1 MVNLAAW
8 AYPLEGLLFLGRT
21 PQLRQVVSQFL
32 ISVTATSAATTCGWL
47 FFFYNRHVKIISKA
61 FGDPHKAPGVWTKLA
76 SLLVVLA
83 ESTLPMYLLFDRR
96 FEQLQG
102 QLFDET
108 LQVKGIE
115 IHPMAAREREA
126 LGTAVLARQ
135 QQREAAAAA
144 AAAAWRNAGL
154 PGKAARLLLGGVTN
168 VQGLVTQLVLKP
180 EAHEGILIRKARGV
194 ITAVVAGFVPPL
206 LPVLALRDSGASA
219 ARLLGRYWERKG
231 VPRDADSHALVTKRH
246 AIDYRSFGAV
256 AAGLNYV
263 PVLNW
268 LLGLSN
274 TVGAALLAADMEKKQ
289 VPIFVAA
296 S

>member
-1 MVNLAAW
+1 MVNPTAW
-8 AYPLEGLLFLGRT
+8 AYPLEGLLYLGRT
-21 PQLRQVVSQFL
+21 PQLRQIVSQFL
-32 ISVTATSAATTCGWL
+32 IGVTATSAATSFGWL
-47 FFFYNRHVKIISKA
+47 VFFYNRHVKFISKA
-61 FGDPHKAPGVWTKLA
+61 FGDPSHAPGGWSKLA
-76 SLLVVLA
+76 ALVVVLA

-108 LQVKGIE
+108 IKAKGVE
-115 IHPMAAREREA
+115 IHPMLPREREA
-126 LGTAVLARQ
+126 LGSAVLARQ

-168 VQGLVTQLVLKP
+168 VRGLITQLVLKP
-180 EAHEGILIRKARGV
+180 EAHEGILIRKARGL

-231 VPRDADSHALVTKRH
+231 VPRDAGGSTGETANV
-246 AIDYRSFGAV
+246 
-256 AAGLNYV
+256 
-263 PVLNW
+263 
-268 LLGLSN
+268 
-274 TVGAALLAADMEKKQ
+274 TVGRM
-289 VPIFVAA
+289 IHA
-296 S
+296 SNRPNTA